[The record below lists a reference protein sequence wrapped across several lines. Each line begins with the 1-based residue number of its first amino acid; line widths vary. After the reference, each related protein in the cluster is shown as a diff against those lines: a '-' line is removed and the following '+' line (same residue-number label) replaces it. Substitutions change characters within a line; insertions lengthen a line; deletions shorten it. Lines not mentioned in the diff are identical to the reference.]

1 MTARDDFDRL
11 VSSWFEENAP
21 IREPEHLL
29 GQVLAR
35 TARTRRRP
43 SWLVPERW
51 LSVQLVT
58 RWQTVPRVAPL
69 AVALMLLLALLA
81 AALLISGRP
90 RLPAPFGP
98 AANGLIAYMSGPQ
111 IVVAPIGG
119 SDPRP
124 LTPAAEVAG
133 EPVFSPLGRQIAYKL
148 YDSRGSTAWSALQ
161 TVNLETGVS
170 LEVHPLG
177 PTPST
182 PSWSPDEQF
191 LVFSQPT
198 NLLASDRIFIVDA
211 EASAPARQIG
221 PDSDAVG
228 PVFSPD
234 GRRIAFFL
242 VEPESLTLSVMD
254 ADGSNVRELAS
265 FPVIGG
271 AMQHGGTGYA
281 WSPDG
286 TTLLVNGG
294 PSEDDLDLYTIEV
307 DAAGADGKPVVRQIT
322 NTPLLEYGA
331 SWSTDGNRIVYL
343 HGPNADFPEVVVSRP
358 DGSNRAVI
366 SGSAEMTWLS
376 PHWSPDSKLVV
387 ATTRSPGSQIL
398 LMDPDGLVP
407 PRTIVPPEYETTN
420 DVAPGGW
427 TSSRSSAGRRSTE
440 TLCKGVP
447 HVSPCHAR
455 RRAAHRPGCPRQSS
469 PPVNPSIR
477 RRSRPN
483 RHPEPN
489 AGPRETG

>member
-43 SWLVPERW
+43 GWLVPERW

-69 AVALMLLLALLA
+69 AVALVLLLALLA
-81 AALLISGRP
+81 AALLLSGRP

-133 EPVFSPLGRQIAYKL
+133 EPVFSPLGRRIAYKL
-148 YDSRGSTAWSALQ
+148 FERPGSFGRSALY
-161 TVNLETGVS
+161 TADLETGEAI
-170 LEVHPLG
+170 EVHPVG

-182 PSWSPDEQF
+182 PSWSPDEQY
-191 LVFSQPT
+191 VAFSQLTRAPG
-198 NLLASDRIFIVDA
+198 SERIFIVEADA
-211 EASAPARQIG
+211 SSPARQIG
-221 PDSDAVG
+221 PDRDAAG
-228 PVFSPD
+228 PVFSPE
-234 GRRIAFFL
+234 GRHIAF
-242 VEPESLTLSVMD
+242 VQIDPESLTLAVMD

-271 AMQHGGTGYA
+271 GMQHGGPGYA

-307 DAAGADGKPVVRQIT
+307 DATGTDGKPVVRQIT

-331 SWSTDGNRIVYL
+331 SWSADGDRIVYL
-343 HGPNADFPEVVVSRP
+343 HGPNADFPDVVVSRP
-358 DGSNRAVI
+358 DGSNGAVI

-387 ATTRSPGSQIL
+387 ATTRGPGSRIL

-407 PRTIVPPEYETTN
+407 PRTIVPPEYETPN
-420 DVAPGGW
+420 DEAPGGADIVAIQ
-427 TSSRSSAGRRSTE
+427 RGRRSTE
-440 TLCKGVP
+440 TSERSSSCFALPCPSSGCSSP
-447 HVSPCHAR
+447 WLSRLSPAPVSPSTR
-455 RRAAHRPGCPRQSS
+455 RR
-469 PPVNPSIR
+469 
-477 RRSRPN
+477 
-483 RHPEPN
+483 
-489 AGPRETG
+489 

>member
-161 TVNLETGVS
+161 TVDLETGVS

-271 AMQHGGTGYA
+271 GMQHGGTGYA

-331 SWSTDGNRIVYL
+331 SWSADGNRIVYL

-387 ATTRSPGSQIL
+387 ATTRGPGFP
-398 LMDPDGLVP
+398 DPADGSGR
-407 PRTIVPPEYETTN
+407 PRPTADDRAAGIRDHERCSARRGGHRRDPAPGA
-420 DVAPGGW
+420 VAPKPLQ
-427 TSSRSSAGRRSTE
+427 RSSSCFA
-440 TLCKGVP
+440 L
-447 HVSPCHAR
+447 PC
-455 RRAAHRPGCPRQSS
+455 PSSGCSS
-469 PPVNPSIR
+469 PWLSRLSPAPVSPSIR
-477 RRSRPN
+477 RR
-483 RHPEPN
+483 
-489 AGPRETG
+489 